1 MTKDDVQPNARMINV
16 LERMYSLSC
25 EKPDISVSSSQFNF
39 FLLKFFYFAADQC
52 KFSPHHSPLT
62 RRKGRRLKRQL

>member
-25 EKPDISVSSSQFNF
+25 EKPDISVGSSQFNF
-39 FLLKFFYFAADQC
+39 FLY
-52 KFSPHHSPLT
+52 
-62 RRKGRRLKRQL
+62 